1 MTLIV
6 ASNAALFT
14 YHVKHQSKGEQ
25 AQEKQIQNDQA
36 QQNQDQKFTTP
47 KPRCQMLP
55 MFPTWCN
62 QERPMNRFRHRHR
75 HQPKMDVPQGST
87 ESSRDQ
93 ALQELQRFFPSV
105 VMKNQENKTQ
115 NLDQVP
121 AYQALGDPAM
131 KELLTNVLKVAMK
144 NVLTTP
150 KPKSPRHGEIF
161 GRVMRFTNHAN
172 AM

>member
-14 YHVKHQSKGEQ
+14 YHVKHQSK
-25 AQEKQIQNDQA
+25 AQENQSQNDQA
-36 QQNQDQKFTTP
+36 QQEQNQAQKFTTP

-55 MFPTWCN
+55 MFPTWCD
-62 QERPMNRFRHRHR
+62 QASEQPTMNRHRHR

>member
-62 QERPMNRFRHRHR
+62 QERPMNRHRHRHR

-105 VMKNQENKTQ
+105 VKKDQENKT
-115 NLDQVP
+115 NNDW
-121 AYQALGDPAM
+121 AALSTCICLNFL
-131 KELLTNVLKVAMK
+131 ERLWFLLLSSLWLLLLFWFVRFSLLVLG
-144 NVLTTP
+144 LL
-150 KPKSPRHGEIF
+150 SLF
-161 GRVMRFTNHAN
+161 HALISS
-172 AM
+172 

>member
-1 MTLIV
+1 
-6 ASNAALFT
+6 
-14 YHVKHQSKGEQ
+14 
-25 AQEKQIQNDQA
+25 
-36 QQNQDQKFTTP
+36 
-47 KPRCQMLP
+47 MLP

-62 QERPMNRFRHRHR
+62 QERPMNRHRHRHR

-105 VMKNQENKTQ
+105 VMKDQENKTQ

-150 KPKSPRHGEIF
+150 KPKSP
-161 GRVMRFTNHAN
+161 
-172 AM
+172 

>member
-25 AQEKQIQNDQA
+25 AQENPIQNDQV
-36 QQNQDQKFTTP
+36 QQNQDQKFTTQ

-62 QERPMNRFRHRHR
+62 QERPMNRHRHR

-93 ALQELQRFFPSV
+93 ALQELQSV

-121 AYQALGDPAM
+121 AYQALGAPAM

-150 KPKSPRHGEIF
+150 KPKSPKHGEIF